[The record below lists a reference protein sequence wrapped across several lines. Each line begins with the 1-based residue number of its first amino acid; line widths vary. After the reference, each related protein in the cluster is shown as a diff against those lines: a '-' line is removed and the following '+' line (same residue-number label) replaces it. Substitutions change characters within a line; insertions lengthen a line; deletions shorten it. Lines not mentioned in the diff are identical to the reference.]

1 MFRRL
6 KAVPRSLFLSL
17 VFTSLL
23 SVAVLGV
30 AIFAAS
36 CGSGSR
42 ASVRFVHAIQD
53 ETALDIDVNGTP
65 EFTGVSFLGVQ
76 PNQPGYTTVPSG
88 NDTLEGL
95 LANTSTEA
103 FKSSVGWGAGQQYTV
118 IATGFSKTGTNGSNV
133 VLLSIPDNIPTPP
146 SGDVSFRVI
155 HASPSGPGAVDV
167 YIELNPN
174 TAPTPPITFTGL
186 AYTQASPY
194 ASFSLN
200 PNNDPTIPGFTV
212 YVTPSGS
219 LQPIVTQQIFPSVTG
234 QVRTLVL
241 TDVQG
246 QPMMSSSAL
255 ELTDAN

>member
-6 KAVPRSLFLSL
+6 KAAPRSLLLSL

-53 ETALDIDVNGTP
+53 ETELDIDVNGTP

-95 LANTSTEA
+95 LSGTSTEA
-103 FKSSVGWGAGQQYTV
+103 FKTSVGWGAGQQYSV
-118 IATGFSKTGTNGSNV
+118 IATGFSKTGTDGSNV
-133 VLLSIPDNIPTPP
+133 VLLSIPDNIPTPG
-146 SGDVSFRVI
+146 SGDVAFRVI

-174 TAPTPPITFTGL
+174 TAPTPPITFQGL

-194 ASFSLN
+194 ASFAIN
-200 PNNDPTIPGFTV
+200 PNDQPLPPGFTV
-212 YVTPSGS
+212 YVTASGS
-219 LQPIVTQQIFPSVTG
+219 LTPIIAEQISPGVIG
-234 QVRTLVL
+234 AVRTLVL
-241 TDVQG
+241 TDVQNG
-246 QPMMSSSAL
+246 TTMSPSFL
-255 ELTDAN
+255 ELTDVN